1 LVQVLAPTTA
11 AGIAALSAAFVDAA
25 TGDLRWQR
33 LAALLSDPTK
43 GRGRGPKPSPNSPSA
58 ADASAFVAPLAELLL
73 EPQDGK
79 ALRRLVHSELKTEV
93 REAMSLLLL
102 IFDFSAAAA
111 AVF

>member
-1 LVQVLAPTTA
+1 LVQVLEPTTA

-33 LAALLSDPTK
+33 LATLLSDPTK
-43 GRGRGPKPSPNSPSA
+43 SSGRGPKPSPNSPSAAPAGSAAAVGGATAA

-93 REAMSLLLL
+93 
-102 IFDFSAAAA
+102 
-111 AVF
+111 